1 VETYTLREAADLTG
15 LNLQALRS
23 RVDRGQIRAVK
34 PGRGKARRIP
44 RSELEA
50 VGLSVEPK
58 PATTSQ
64 VVSDLLARLEEQAG
78 ELASL
83 RQLEAVAGS
92 LSAQVE
98 AEQQSR
104 EIVELEVHRL
114 RAHIE
119 AAKTARFWRRRRV
132 LETEIEPAVIQP
144 RLLSKNAA

>member
-1 VETYTLREAADLTG
+1 METYTLREAAELTG

-50 VGLSVEPK
+50 VGLSVEAK

-98 AEQQSR
+98 AEKQSR
-104 EIVELEVHRL
+104 ELVELEAHRL
-114 RAHIE
+114 RTQIE
-119 AAKTARFWRRRRV
+119 AAKNARFWQRRK
-132 LETEIEPAVIQP
+132 
-144 RLLSKNAA
+144 LLDADGEFKATG

>member
-1 VETYTLREAADLTG
+1 VETYTLREAAELTG

-50 VGLSVEPK
+50 GGLSVEAK

-64 VVSDLLARLEEQAG
+64 VVSDLLAKLEEQAA

-92 LSAQVE
+92 LAAQVE
-98 AEQQSR
+98 AEKQSR
-104 EIVELEVHRL
+104 EIVELEAHRL
-114 RAHIE
+114 RAQIE
-119 AAKTARFWRRRRV
+119 AAKNARFWQRRK
-132 LETEIEPAVIQP
+132 
-144 RLLSKNAA
+144 LLDADGEFKATG

>member
-1 VETYTLREAADLTG
+1 VETYTLREAAELTG

-23 RVDRGQIRAVK
+23 RVDRGQIRAVR

-50 VGLSVEPK
+50 VGLSVEVK

-64 VVSDLLARLEEQAG
+64 VVSDLLAKLEEQAA

-92 LSAQVE
+92 LAAQVE
-98 AEQQSR
+98 AEKQSR
-104 EIVELEVHRL
+104 EIVELEAHRL
-114 RAHIE
+114 RAQIE
-119 AAKTARFWRRRRV
+119 AAKTAPFWRRRQV
-132 LETEIEPAVIQP
+132 LETEAG
-144 RLLSKNAA
+144 